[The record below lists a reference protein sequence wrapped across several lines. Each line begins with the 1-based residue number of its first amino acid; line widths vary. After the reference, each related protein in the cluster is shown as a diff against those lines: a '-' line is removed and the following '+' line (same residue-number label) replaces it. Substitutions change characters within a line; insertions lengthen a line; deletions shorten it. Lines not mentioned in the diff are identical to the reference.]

1 MNQVVDID
9 PRAHGFKIDEGGK
22 VASSEAELA
31 NKRIDAKIPEFE
43 EEIDH
48 DIPHDKEEVV
58 EEVYKESLSKDR
70 SDRLGLVRPPDK
82 NMKERYSET
91 KTGLKESQNLDLTS
105 EPKELK
111 NQKEELGKA
120 KWEAWWAEYK
130 ESGAIES
137 MKEEYRK
144 KARQERE
151 KQLELGVKTC
161 SICNEELPV
170 SLFQMKKRTRK
181 DGTRYR
187 SLSSMC
193 KKCKNNKNAEYRA
206 SPQGKDVIRT
216 YRQSP
221 EGKAR
226 AKRESALR
234 KRRNRKATPKWLTKE
249 QKQQIVDTY
258 ELMRDCRTITGED
271 YHVDHIVPLR
281 GENICG
287 LHVPWNLQVLPA
299 YVNINKSNQYV

>member
-1 MNQVVDID
+1 
-9 PRAHGFKIDEGGK
+9 
-22 VASSEAELA
+22 
-31 NKRIDAKIPEFE
+31 
-43 EEIDH
+43 
-48 DIPHDKEEVV
+48 
-58 EEVYKESLSKDR
+58 
-70 SDRLGLVRPPDK
+70 
-82 NMKERYSET
+82 MKELHSET
-91 KTGLKESQNLDLTS
+91 KTGPKESENLDLTS
-105 EPKELK
+105 EPNDKQNK
-111 NQKEELGKA
+111 KEELGKA

-181 DGTRYR
+181 DGTSYR

-193 KKCKNNKNAEYRA
+193 KKCKNKKSAEYRA
-206 SPQGKDVIRT
+206 SPQGKDVIKT

-221 EGKAR
+221 EGKAKS
-226 AKRESALR
+226 KRESVLR

-258 ELMRDCRTITGED
+258 ELMRDCRAVTGED

-281 GENICG
+281 GKNICG

-299 YVNINKSNQYV
+299 YVNINKSNNMCDIYATLRK